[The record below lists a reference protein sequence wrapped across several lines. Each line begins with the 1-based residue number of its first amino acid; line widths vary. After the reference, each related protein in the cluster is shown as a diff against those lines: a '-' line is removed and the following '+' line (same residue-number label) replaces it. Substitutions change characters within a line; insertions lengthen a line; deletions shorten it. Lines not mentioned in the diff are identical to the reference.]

1 MKKRPTKSMNLAEE
15 MRHITS
21 KNVGLRAKVAE
32 QCVNDYYAQQIDN
45 LYPGLI
51 AAIRAAAV
59 DTCRYR
65 YKCDDRGLSDRLAKR
80 LRSDGFE
87 VSHGGRRGVD
97 GTYYVNGGTDL
108 VIRWGTDDEQCRI
121 ARYCPEHYK
130 SGRPVT
136 DNSTNKSKFQ
146 RICNILLGD

>member
-1 MKKRPTKSMNLAEE
+1 MKKRLTKSVNLAEE

-21 KNVGLRAKVAE
+21 KNIGLRATVAE
-32 QCVNDYYAQQIDN
+32 QRVNDYYAQQIDN

-51 AAIRAAAV
+51 AAIRAVAV

-65 YKCDDRGLSDRLAKR
+65 YKCDDRELSDRLVKR

-108 VIRWGTDDEQCRI
+108 IIRWGTDAEQCRI

-130 SGRPVT
+130 TKHPRT
-136 DNSTNKSKFQ
+136 NNSTNKSKFQ
-146 RICNILLGD
+146 RICGILLDN